1 MELSMPV
8 LEIAEFSLAPG
19 LAEEAFLATRPA
31 MMAGVGGRDG
41 FVSLRLGREGDR
53 WTDIVEWRDMAAA
66 QAAGAAL
73 MEEPAL
79 RPFLAA
85 LDRSSVVMRHLEVV
99 ARS

>member
-1 MELSMPV
+1 MTI

-19 LAEEAFLATRPA
+19 QTEEAFLSTRPA
-31 MMAGVGGRDG
+31 MLAWLQGRDG
-41 FVSLRLGREGDR
+41 FLSLRLAREGAR
-53 WTDIVEWRDMAAA
+53 WTDVVEWRDMAAA

-85 LDRSSVVMRHLEVV
+85 LDPSSVAMRHLEVV